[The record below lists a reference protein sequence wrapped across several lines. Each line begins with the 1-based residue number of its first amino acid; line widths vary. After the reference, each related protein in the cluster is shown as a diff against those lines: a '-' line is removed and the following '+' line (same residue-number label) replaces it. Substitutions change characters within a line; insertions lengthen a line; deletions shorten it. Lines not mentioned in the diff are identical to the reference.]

1 MKNLI
6 LFLFV
11 CLALFA
17 CSTEKAKER
26 ENTQTEAQAATPQRF
41 ITIGGTV
48 TETVAALG
56 FGSQIIAVDRTSTFP
71 EFVHSLENVGY
82 RNQIK
87 AEGILSLKADVVY
100 AQEGSLSEEV
110 LAQLKEAKQELVL
123 LPETKNLAQ
132 TETLITKLGESL
144 NAQEKAKA
152 LIENLKSE
160 VKATAD
166 KLAEQTEKPRVL
178 FVYARGQGTVNAAGK
193 GTFAQEILPLAGCE
207 AILQPQEGFKP
218 LTAEALVAENPD
230 YILFFDSGLK
240 SLGGIEGALK
250 IPGITQTTA
259 GKKNQILSMDGL
271 LLSGFGPRTGQAVAT
286 LFAQTHPENL
296 PQ

>member
-1 MKNLI
+1 MKKLS
-6 LFLFV
+6 LFLFA
-11 CLALFA
+11 LLTLFA
-17 CSTEKAKER
+17 CSTEKAKEG
-26 ENTQTEAQAATPQRF
+26 ESPQTEAQAAAPQRV

-71 EFVHSLENVGY
+71 EFVHGLENVGY

-110 LAQLKEAKQELVL
+110 LAQLKEAKQKLVL

-132 TETLITKLGESL
+132 TEALITKLGESL
-144 NAQEKAKA
+144 KAKDKA
-152 LIENLKSE
+152 TVLIETLKSE
-160 VKATAD
+160 IKRTAEKVE
-166 KLAEQTEKPRVL
+166 KLTEKPRVL
-178 FVYARGQGTVNAAGK
+178 FVYARGQGTVNAAGQ

-230 YILFFDSGLK
+230 YILFFDSGLN

-259 GKKNQILSMDGL
+259 GKKKQILSIDGL
-271 LLSGFGPRTGQAVAT
+271 LLSGFGPRAGQAIAT
-286 LFAQTHPENL
+286 LFEQTHPESL